1 MNWGYTILWIV
12 LMVVFLVVEAS
23 CPIHLVSI
31 WFAAGS
37 LVAAIAAA
45 LGGQLWLQILLFLV
59 ISCGLLA
66 ALWPFV
72 KKVLNPKRSATN
84 IDAVIG
90 SEGYVTVA
98 VDNLNAEGK
107 VKLGGM
113 EWTARSVN
121 GENIETGTVIK
132 VERIEGVKV
141 FVSMHNAQCTVHN
154 EGIAA
159 R

>member
-113 EWTARSVN
+113 EWTARS
-121 GENIETGTVIK
+121 TDGTKIPAGTLVK
-132 VERIEGVKV
+132 VERIEGVKAI
-141 FVSMHNAQCTVHN
+141 VSPVTEEAK
-154 EGIAA
+154 I
-159 R
+159 

>member
-45 LGGQLWLQILLFLV
+45 LGGQRWLQILLFLV

-98 VDNLNAEGK
+98 VDNLNA
-107 VKLGGM
+107 
-113 EWTARSVN
+113 
-121 GENIETGTVIK
+121 
-132 VERIEGVKV
+132 V
-141 FVSMHNAQCTVHN
+141 FDCTVMAQHGVGPQA
-154 EGIAA
+154 ETCKIGGDAGHLESHSLKRGVAPRLII
-159 R
+159 

>member
-1 MNWGYTILWIV
+1 MNWGYTILWVV
-12 LMVVFLVVEAS
+12 LMVAFLVVEAA

-37 LVAAIAAA
+37 LVAAVTAA
-45 LGGQLWLQILLFLV
+45 LGGQLWLQILLFLL

-72 KKVLNPKRSATN
+72 KKVLNPRRTATN
-84 IDAVIG
+84 IDAMIG
-90 SEGYVTVA
+90 TEGYVTAA

-113 EWTARSVN
+113 EWTARSTDGKKIPV
-121 GENIETGTVIK
+121 GTLVK
-132 VERIEGVKV
+132 VDRIEGVKAI
-141 FVSMHNAQCTVHN
+141 VSVVHTEATV
-154 EGIAA
+154 
-159 R
+159 

>member
-1 MNWGYTILWIV
+1 MASKKGGFNMNWGYTILWIV

-98 VDNLNAEGK
+98 VDTLTAEG
-107 VKLGGM
+107 
-113 EWTARSVN
+113 
-121 GENIETGTVIK
+121 
-132 VERIEGVKV
+132 
-141 FVSMHNAQCTVHN
+141 
-154 EGIAA
+154 
-159 R
+159 